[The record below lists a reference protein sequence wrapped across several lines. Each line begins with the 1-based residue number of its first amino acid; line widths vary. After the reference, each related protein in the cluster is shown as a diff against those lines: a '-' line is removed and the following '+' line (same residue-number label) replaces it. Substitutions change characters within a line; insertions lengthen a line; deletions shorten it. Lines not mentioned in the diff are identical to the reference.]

1 MENQQVRQIAHKVR
15 IFDLVNS
22 EYIQQSGEWEPNYV
36 SIGDKKISRVNIIA
50 NIITNYKS
58 EDGTY
63 ATITIDDGSGNI
75 QVKTWKEDTKIFE
88 KVDIGDFILLVGR
101 IKEYNG
107 EKYLVPEIIKKL
119 DNSEWLSFRRKELS
133 KLYGETEVQTQ
144 KPVEKTEDSVGQQ
157 PILISE
163 ESVTD
168 DSSSEGDRQKILNII
183 EKLSSVEGADKLEI
197 IKESNVGEDAA
208 NEIIHGLIRDGEI
221 FEIKP
226 GKVKILG

>member
-1 MENQQVRQIAHKVR
+1 MESQQVRQIAYKVR

-22 EYIQQSGEWEPNYV
+22 EYVQQSGEWEPNYV

-50 NIITNYKS
+50 NIITVYKS

-63 ATITIDDGSGNI
+63 ATVTIDDGSGNI

-88 KVDIGDFILLVGR
+88 KVDVGDFILLIGR
-101 IKEYNG
+101 VREYNG
-107 EKYLVPEIIKKL
+107 EKYLVPEIIRKL
-119 DNSEWLSFRRKELS
+119 DNSEWLSFRRKELA
-133 KLYGETEVQTQ
+133 KLYGEKEISIQTPV
-144 KPVEKTEDSVGQQ
+144 KKVESPVEQQ
-157 PILISE
+157 PIMIQE
-163 ESVTD
+163 ESVVD
-168 DSSSEGDRQKILNII
+168 DPSSEGDRQKILNII

-197 IKESNVGEDAA
+197 IKESNVGEDKA